1 METLIKRD
9 VRGNTYI
16 STEFLRDYLTFLR
29 NEFEEIYRVLNSN
42 NVEIV
47 KERLKLNANEIDD
60 TLKEIS
66 QEVSNV
72 GQIYQHAYV
81 DGLYDGS
88 SEVEQPWG
96 NLYWTPDYYYL

>member
-29 NEFEEIYRVLNSN
+29 NEFEELFRVLNSN

-66 QEVSNV
+66 QEVSSV
-72 GQIYQHAYV
+72 GQMSEYAYW